1 MARDMA
7 TAGLF
12 IAAMLAAAG
21 AAADY
26 DADSWPAT
34 VDRLAAALCDPRGRG
49 SRGGPLFLT
58 DAIVTRIGSA
68 STGLTPASLAG
79 RFDGRRAVSVRTF
92 SWPTSTVAADAG
104 ADLAEFAGTPAGL
117 PVALVRALV
126 PARDAGPA
134 AEMAANRWLDSALPL
149 ADGDRIALLILWDAR
164 RPDRPAGSVLS
175 AGDETELYERV
186 TLIVARG
193 GRDRLGRW
201 RVAALRFGT
210 AADVLAE

>member
-1 MARDMA
+1 MT

-12 IAAMLAAAG
+12 IAAMLAG
-21 AAADY
+21 SGVAADY

-58 DAIVTRIGSA
+58 EAAVTRVGSG

-92 SWPTSTVAADAG
+92 EWPASTVAADAG
-104 ADLAEFAGTPAGL
+104 ADLADLAGTPAGL

-134 AEMAANRWLDSALPL
+134 AEMAANRWLASALPL
-149 ADGDRIALLILWDAR
+149 DDGDRVALLILWDSR
-164 RPDRPAGSVLS
+164 RPARPAGSALS
-175 AGDETELYERV
+175 AGDETDLYERV
-186 TLIVARG
+186 TLIAARG

-201 RVAALRFGT
+201 RVAALHFGS